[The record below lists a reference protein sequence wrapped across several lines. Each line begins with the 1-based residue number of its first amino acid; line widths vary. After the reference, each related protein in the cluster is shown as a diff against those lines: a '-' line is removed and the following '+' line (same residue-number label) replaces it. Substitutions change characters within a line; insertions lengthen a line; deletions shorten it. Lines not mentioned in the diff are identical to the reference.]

1 VVFAHQDARGEAVRV
16 IDGKL
21 SGRKAVAPHADCA
34 DLLLV
39 SAQAADGSMRLFALD
54 PATPEVT
61 LRGYP
66 TLDGQRAA
74 DVMLDQAVATEVG
87 AGDTAMNVAQAIDTA
102 LDIGLAALCAEAV
115 GIMEATVAATVDY
128 LKTRRQFGQ
137 PIGRFQA
144 LQHRMADMLLHQE
157 QARSMSYLAA
167 MQCTNPD
174 PLLRQ
179 RTLSAAKVTIGQ
191 ACRFI
196 AQNAVQLHGGM
207 GMTDEL
213 ILSHWFKRLTAIEMS
228 FGDTDFHLQRFAAQL
243 SREAQD
249 RMTASL
255 ICGALRAQRRR
266 NRRARRA
273 PRRWSGE
280 FGHRGWRRGCGDV
293 AQPPGLHRHHP
304 GLPHRRRL
312 LLPDQLALQARRS
325 RLHPHRLRRQSA
337 VHPARCCRDRCRDS
351 AGNASDSSSTPGRC
365 SGVQGLRTLAGGT
378 ASVLCRRAA
387 PAARPHGLYLGHH
400 RPAQGRAPPAANS
413 RAAGAG
419 RPGDEEG
426 AGDLSRRAL
435 CSPPRSTTARPAPLP
450 SSRCCRAS
458 CWCWKRSSMPR
469 PPWH

>member
-1 VVFAHQDARGEAVRV
+1 MNFDFNEDQRALADTVRRFVAKDYGFERRRAIRDSASGWSRAVWQELAELGVLAVGVGEGHGGLGYGPLETGLVMNAFGAGLLLEPYLAAAVVAPALIRRATSADFQDQWLPRIATGDSIVVFAHQDGRGEAVRA

-21 SGRKAVAPHADCA
+21 SGRKTVVTHADCA

-39 SAQAADGSMRLFALD
+39 SARAADGGVRLFALA
-54 PATPEVT
+54 PAAPGVT

-74 DVMLDQAVATEVG
+74 DLLLDQATATEVG
-87 AGDTAMNVAQAIDTA
+87 AGDTANNATQAIDAA
-102 LDIGLAALCAEAV
+102 LDIGLAALCAEAI

-157 QARSMSYLAA
+157 QSRSMSYLAA

-174 PLLRQ
+174 QKLRQ

-243 SREAQD
+243 SREAQ
-249 RMTASL
+249 
-255 ICGALRAQRRR
+255 
-266 NRRARRA
+266 
-273 PRRWSGE
+273 
-280 FGHRGWRRGCGDV
+280 
-293 AQPPGLHRHHP
+293 
-304 GLPHRRRL
+304 
-312 LLPDQLALQARRS
+312 
-325 RLHPHRLRRQSA
+325 
-337 VHPARCCRDRCRDS
+337 
-351 AGNASDSSSTPGRC
+351 
-365 SGVQGLRTLAGGT
+365 
-378 ASVLCRRAA
+378 AA
-387 PAARPHGLYLGHH
+387 
-400 RPAQGRAPPAANS
+400 
-413 RAAGAG
+413 
-419 RPGDEEG
+419 
-426 AGDLSRRAL
+426 
-435 CSPPRSTTARPAPLP
+435 
-450 SSRCCRAS
+450 
-458 CWCWKRSSMPR
+458 
-469 PPWH
+469 